1 MLRAFLRDLPGPHVS
16 PIPTTT
22 MILSNLSLALFTF
35 LQDSGAAEGA
45 AGAAEAPD
53 TKNTMVMMLGIFAI
67 FWFLVIAPERKKK
80 KQREELMG
88 GLKKGDKIMTTT
100 GMYASVAQ
108 IQDDI
113 VTLQVADGVRIKF
126 ARAAIQGLVDPEAKK
141 DDGKQDKDKDAGN
154 KGDKKELESSAS

>member
-1 MLRAFLRDLPGPHVS
+1 
-16 PIPTTT
+16 

-35 LQDSGAAEGA
+35 LQGEVPGEGA
-45 AGAAEAPD
+45 PEAPD
-53 TKNTMVMMLGIFAI
+53 SSNTMIMMAAIFAI
-67 FWFLVIAPERKKK
+67 FWFLVISPERKKK
-80 KQREELMG
+80 KEREELMG

-126 ARAAIQGLVDPEAKK
+126 ARAAIQGLVDPDQKR
-141 DDGKQDKDKDAGN
+141 DKDGDDKSKDE
-154 KGDKKELESSAS
+154 KPELESSKS